1 MPLSPILP
9 YIYIHIN
16 QIKIHFYDTGS
27 LSKWSHLKK
36 KKKNQTG
43 GIPNQVPCPEM
54 T

>member
-1 MPLSPILP
+1 MIAF
-9 YIYIHIN
+9 
-16 QIKIHFYDTGS
+16 K
-27 LSKWSHLKK
+27 KKKKK